1 MGKRS
6 KLEIIKDILVIVR
19 DNRNLIK
26 PTPLL
31 RRSNI
36 SSSRFKE
43 YYNDLESRGF
53 VKEVHRKDGKYVSLT
68 EKGERF
74 LDKYQT
80 IINFI
85 EEFEI

>member
-1 MGKRS
+1 
-6 KLEIIKDILVIVR
+6 
-19 DNRNLIK
+19 
-26 PTPLL
+26 
-31 RRSNI
+31 
-36 SSSRFKE
+36 
-43 YYNDLESRGF
+43 